1 MQFLMM
7 LRQQFPQF
15 AQQSRGKF
23 MQQDAEE
30 FMSTLFNTLAMV
42 GVCVCVCVCGWMDG
56 WRRRGG
62 RETDRASHA
71 LLACLLARAGV

>member
-15 AQQSRGKF
+15 AQQTRGKF

-30 FMSTLFNTLAMV
+30 FMSTLFNTLAQV
-42 GVCVCVCVCGWMDG
+42 
-56 WRRRGG
+56 
-62 RETDRASHA
+62 HA
-71 LLACLLARAGV
+71 RLPACLPACLIARSPQ